1 MHHRDP
7 PPTTAGVLPHRRDS
21 AASGNCSNE
30 HNQNSNDHRRSR
42 QEPHFP
48 QIKIVID
55 EPERPALKGGTGEDA
70 ALALHTLRRHSAR
83 RHGTTK
89 GLSRSAQTKP
99 TTGSAAFLTIYDSR
113 AGERRASGASCGS
126 GYFPDSREDLR
137 SYVADYGDEDDDD
150 YGIDT
155 DGRYR
160 LQRRRVSRGT
170 RNEYDGE
177 EVEEDEE
184 EDEMEQD
191 IDEEDDEEEDDED
204 EDNGR
209 DYHRFGSSVLPGTA
223 GFCCKLCRL
232 CKCWCA
238 GVNIVAEAARVT
250 NKLT

>member
-1 MHHRDP
+1 M
-7 PPTTAGVLPHRRDS
+7 
-21 AASGNCSNE
+21 
-30 HNQNSNDHRRSR
+30 
-42 QEPHFP
+42 
-48 QIKIVID
+48 
-55 EPERPALKGGTGEDA
+55 
-70 ALALHTLRRHSAR
+70 
-83 RHGTTK
+83 
-89 GLSRSAQTKP
+89 
-99 TTGSAAFLTIYDSR
+99 
-113 AGERRASGASCGS
+113 
-126 GYFPDSREDLR
+126 R

-232 CKCWCA
+232 CKCGCA

>member
-7 PPTTAGVLPHRRDS
+7 PPTTAGVLQRRRDS

-30 HNQNSNDHRRSR
+30 HNQNSNDHRRGR

-83 RHGTTK
+83 RHGTTTK

-113 AGERRASGASCGS
+113 ASGVSCGS

-160 LQRRRVSRGT
+160 LQRRRVSRGS

-191 IDEEDDEEEDDED
+191 IDGEDDEEEDDED

-209 DYHRFGSSVLPGTA
+209 DYHRFV
-223 GFCCKLCRL
+223 R
-232 CKCWCA
+232 
-238 GVNIVAEAARVT
+238 I
-250 NKLT
+250 